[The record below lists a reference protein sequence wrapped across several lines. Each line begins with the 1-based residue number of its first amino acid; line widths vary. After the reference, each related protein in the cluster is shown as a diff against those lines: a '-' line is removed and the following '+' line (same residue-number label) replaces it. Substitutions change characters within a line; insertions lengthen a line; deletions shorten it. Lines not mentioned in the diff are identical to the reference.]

1 MSLKKVVS
9 AIGVAGVISASSFAS
24 ANALFI
30 AYEHGGFHGEL
41 VRIGHGT
48 PSVIDVADDKTS
60 SVKNYSGKHYSARN
74 IVGPYASVE
83 AFFVP
88 NSASIADLGRANDT
102 IDHFDVR

>member
-9 AIGVAGVISASSFAS
+9 AIGVAGVISVSSFAS

-30 AYEHGGFHGEL
+30 AYEHGGFRGEL
-41 VRIGHGT
+41 VRIEHGT

-60 SVKNYSGKHYSARN
+60 SVKNFSGRHYSARN
-74 IVGPYASVE
+74 IIGPYASSEV
-83 AFFVP
+83 FFVP
-88 NSASIADLGRANDT
+88 NHSSISDLGRVNDT